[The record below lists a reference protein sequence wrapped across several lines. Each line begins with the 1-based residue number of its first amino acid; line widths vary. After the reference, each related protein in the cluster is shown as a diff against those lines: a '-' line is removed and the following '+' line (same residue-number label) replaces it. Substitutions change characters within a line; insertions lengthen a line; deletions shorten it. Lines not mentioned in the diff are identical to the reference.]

1 MILNY
6 SNLTLAQ
13 RPMKNIALLSCC
25 LPALIATGCT
35 GLNGA
40 QPPAPVYS
48 HSRPY
53 NPPVAV
59 APPVVAPKP
68 KVDEVV
74 QVQTIQDFTPVIEPI
89 EKHTE
94 ITEQPLTSS
103 TSSSVSSPVDGA
115 IHGSESGI
123 PKVIEVQA
131 PSRPL
136 LMPTPPA
143 TTGIVPKFELPT
155 PPPPPAPPA
164 EFKPAE
170 STNAMSPA
178 VSALLA
184 TADQHSKS
192 GDIESAAAAIER
204 AIRIE
209 PRNGELLYK
218 LAVIRLKQSKPVL
231 AEDLAKK
238 SALLAGKDNTLKK
251 NSWLLI
257 AHAKTMQGD
266 SAGAAEAEAK
276 AAGF

>member
-1 MILNY
+1 
-6 SNLTLAQ
+6 
-13 RPMKNIALLSCC
+13 MKKIVLVSSC
-25 LPALIATGCT
+25 LPLLITAGCT
-35 GLNGA
+35 GLNGS

-48 HSRPY
+48 NTRPY
-53 NPPVAV
+53 NTPVPAAV
-59 APPVVAPKP
+59 AIVKP
-68 KVDEVV
+68 KVDDVV
-74 QVQTIQDFTPVIEPI
+74 QVQTIQDYTPVIEPI
-89 EKHTE
+89 EKH
-94 ITEQPLTSS
+94 IDIIEQPLKSDVTNS
-103 TSSSVSSPVDGA
+103 VDGA
-115 IHGSESGI
+115 IHSIENGI

-143 TTGIVPKFELPT
+143 TTGIIPKFDLPT
-155 PPPPPAPPA
+155 PPPTPPAPA

-170 STNAMSPA
+170 SSATLSPA

-184 TADQHSKS
+184 TANQSSKS
-192 GDIESAAAAIER
+192 GDMESAAAAIER

-209 PRNGELLYK
+209 PRNGELFYK
-218 LAVIRLKQSKPVL
+218 LAVLRLKQSKPVL

-257 AHAKTMQGD
+257 AHAKEMQGD
-266 SAGAAEAEAK
+266 KAGASEAESK